1 MSLCSELENMN
12 ISISYYNFIKE
23 VFDDYIKAV
32 SYYKEITIDYIKK
45 LNLFQEKYSNK
56 LNGKDNTKYKEINK
70 SHTYSLI
77 SPINRLIKK
86 QIEQLDIF
94 VLGINSQLD
103 TYKSMFGE
111 TKILS
116 SKFQSIFD
124 DASKD
129 LLKKY
134 RDIDKARDNFKACM
148 DNTKLIIKK
157 YIINEKDNSTSYNDV
172 ITAINNSKKYAKE
185 YKYSINTVKT
195 YEDNF
200 DTSYLSSIESM
211 KKLTSETSEKLKD
224 FVFDFILFFQNNNKM
239 QLSEIDIFLPELS
252 KLNETEE
259 IEKIMEQ
266 TYKKDNKL
274 CHVKIDKYKF
284 KLFQDNN
291 NNNIEEDAII
301 SDKILKLEDG
311 IQEMMVIK
319 DENILSIL
327 KKMKNDL
334 VLIEYDFDLDIEE
347 EKFKCLQLTEK
358 ILELERNNIIPT
370 EKEVNQLNLL
380 LDKHHNRVVFLQKLS
395 QYRNNGKFEIKPQTF
410 EIFTQLFNTI
420 INTIERDNDFHS
432 VKNTIIISQTYYI
445 KLKGNEKKYLQ
456 KMIQNNQLFKSKK
469 FWEDFLNFSINNE
482 IATCAHNDYKNG
494 NIEKENQKEADDKK
508 SNIAFSQILP
518 YADNMIEFG
527 LDKKIIQEV
536 IFPKMDEFKM
546 SKELIESIKA
556 IINGKK

>member
-23 VFDDYIKAV
+23 VFDDYIKSV
-32 SYYKEITIDYIKK
+32 TYYKEITIDYIKK

-56 LNGKDNTKYKEINK
+56 LNGKDNIKYKEINK
-70 SHTYSLI
+70 SHTYSII
-77 SPINRLIKK
+77 SPINKLVKK

-94 VLGINSQLD
+94 ILGINSQLD
-103 TYKSMFGE
+103 KYKSMFGE

-134 RDIDKARDNFKACM
+134 RDIDKARDNFKSCM

-157 YIINEKDNSTSYNDV
+157 YMINEKDNNSTSYNDV

-185 YKYSINTVKT
+185 YKNLINTVKT

-224 FVFDFILFFQNNNKM
+224 FVLNLILFFQNNNKM

-259 IEKIMEQ
+259 IEKIMENS
-266 TYKKDNKL
+266 YKKDNKL
-274 CHVKIDKYKF
+274 CHVKRDKYKF

-291 NNNIEEDAII
+291 NAEEDAKI

-311 IQEMMVIK
+311 IQEMIVIK
-319 DENILSIL
+319 DENILSFL

-347 EKFKCLQLTEK
+347 EKFKCLKLSDK
-358 ILELERNNIIPT
+358 ILELETNNIIPT
-370 EKEVNQLNLL
+370 EEEVNQLNTL

-420 INTIERDNDFHS
+420 IDKIDRDNDYYS
-432 VKNTIIISQTYYI
+432 VKNAIIISQTYYI
-445 KLKGNEKKYLQ
+445 KLKDNEKKYLQ

-527 LDKKIIQEV
+527 LDKNIIQEV

-546 SKELIESIKA
+546 SKELSESIKA